1 MGEPV
6 IADNKP
12 VIIEEL
18 EVGTYYWCACGKSK
32 SHPDKPYCD
41 GSHAGTEF
49 TPVAFKIEEAKK
61 VALCNCKKTAN
72 APYCDGTHA
81 KL

>member
-12 VIIEEL
+12 VIIEQL
-18 EVGTYYWCACGKSK
+18 EVGTYYQCACGQSK
-32 SHPDKPYCD
+32 SQPDKPYCD
-41 GSHAGTEF
+41 GSHAGIEF

-72 APYCDGTHA
+72 AAYCDGTHT
-81 KL
+81 KQ